1 MLLKDIGHYVAHER
15 TSDLSDA
22 TLHHAKRAVID
33 WFAAT
38 MPGTVRNP
46 GPLLR
51 DALAEEIGRG
61 PAVVLPTGERAF
73 TRTAA
78 FLNGTA
84 AHTAEFDD
92 IHRDSAVHPG
102 CATIAAA
109 LACAQATGCDGETFL
124 RGVVAGFEVSTRIGL
139 AMTREHYRF
148 WHATAT
154 ISTFGASAASAL
166 ILGCD
171 GDESAHAL
179 ATAATMAA
187 GLQQAFRSDGMSK
200 PIHAGHAAEAG
211 VTSAMAA
218 AKGVTGA
225 LDVLDGPV
233 GMGAAMSG
241 KADWSK
247 ATAGL
252 GTSYNIETMTFKN
265 HGCCGHT
272 FAAIDGALVLR
283 DRHGIAP
290 EAVERIHV
298 GTYAPCVDICDRPDP
313 HTPVDCRFSLHYV
326 VAHALVHGSVRL
338 AAFEPERISDARVRA
353 LLPRI
358 ALKLDEELDAR
369 FPAQRAARVTIAMK
383 DGATHQFLQPT
394 RKGDPDMPLSDEEL
408 SAKFTELA
416 GSVLDAGDAEVLLAA
431 LWSLATRA
439 SLDLPG
445 TTASTRQAK
454 QA

>member
-1 MLLKDIGHYVAHER
+1 MLLTEIGHYVAGER
-15 TSDLSDA
+15 TATLSDK
-22 TLHHAKRAVID
+22 TMHHAKRAVID
-33 WFAAT
+33 WFAA
-38 MPGTVRNP
+38 MYPGTVINP
-46 GPLLR
+46 GPMLR
-51 DALAEEIGRG
+51 EALAEELGHGRSVVF
-61 PAVVLPTGERAF
+61 PAGELAL

-78 FLNGTA
+78 FLNGSA

-124 RGVVAGFEVSTRIGL
+124 RGVIAGFEVSTRIGL
-139 AMTREHYRF
+139 AMTREHYKF

-154 ISTFGASAASAL
+154 ISTFGASAASSL
-166 ILGCD
+166 ILGLN
-171 GDESAHAL
+171 GDQTAHAL

-187 GLQQAFRSDGMSK
+187 GLQQAFRSDAMSK

-252 GTSYNIETMTFKN
+252 GRDYNIEIMTFKN

-272 FAAIDGALVLR
+272 FAAIDGALVLKE
-283 DRHGIAP
+283 RHGLTPDQIA
-290 EAVERIHV
+290 RIEV
-298 GTYAPCVDICDRPDP
+298 GGYRPTVDICDRPDP
-313 HTPVDCRFSLHYV
+313 RTPVDCKFSLQYV
-326 VAHALVHGSVRL
+326 VSHALVHGSVRL
-338 AAFEPERISDARVRA
+338 AAFEAERMSDPAVRA
-353 LLPRI
+353 LLPLVDLR
-358 ALKLDEELDAR
+358 LDEEIDSR
-369 FPAQRAARVTIAMK
+369 FPGQRAARVAITTRAG
-383 DGATHQFLQPT
+383 DRFEFLQPT

-408 SAKFTELA
+408 SDKFTELA
-416 GSVLDAGDAEVLLAA
+416 GSVLDAADAKSLLAA
-431 LWSLATRA
+431 LWGLEKRK

-445 TTASTRQAK
+445 TTAPAARRASA
-454 QA
+454 